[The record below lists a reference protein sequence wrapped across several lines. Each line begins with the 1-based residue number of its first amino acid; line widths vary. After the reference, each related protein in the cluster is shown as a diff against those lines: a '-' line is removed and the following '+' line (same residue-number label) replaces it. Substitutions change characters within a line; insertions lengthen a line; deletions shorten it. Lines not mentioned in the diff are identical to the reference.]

1 MVKKSIEAR
10 LTRIGLFSISSRI
23 HLEVFSMRKSKL
35 LRGAI
40 MSAAAALIAFSA
52 PASAEKVLR
61 IVPHA
66 DLKNLDP
73 IWTTAYITRNHGYMV
88 YDTLFAVDE
97 NLKVQP
103 QMLESYEVSDDG
115 LVYTF
120 KLRSGLKWHDGAPVK
135 SEDCIASIT
144 RWGKRDGMGQKLMD
158 FTKSMD
164 VVDDMTFT
172 LTLKEPYGLVLD
184 SLGKISSNVP
194 FMMPK
199 RLADV
204 DAFKQVGEIIGS
216 GPFKFVKDEW
226 VPGSKVVYVKNDAYV
241 PRSEPASGAAGG
253 KVVKVDRVEWIYI
266 PDPATTMNALT
277 NGEVDLLESPAVD
290 MIPLMRGNAD
300 IKIETIDPLGTQGW
314 LRPNHL
320 HPPFNHP
327 KARQALLWAVNQEE
341 YLQAIVG
348 DPSMYKVCAAYFI
361 CDTPNATTI
370 GTEPLN
376 AVDKKMAMKLLK
388 EAGYKGEKIILMQP
402 TDIPVL
408 NNASLVTAQLLRD
421 IGMDVEVQAM
431 DWSTL
436 TSRRAEKKLPSEG
449 GWNIFHTY
457 ATGADASS
465 PIANIGVSGGG
476 VEKAWFGWPTDAKTE
491 QLRDDFARA
500 TTAEAKAKI
509 VEELQARLFEVVPY
523 VNYGQW
529 FQPMAWRS
537 NLSGVLVSPVPF
549 FWNID
554 KK

>member
-1 MVKKSIEAR
+1 MLINKV
-10 LTRIGLFSISSRI
+10 
-23 HLEVFSMRKSKL
+23 
-35 LRGAI
+35 LRRAI
-40 MSAAAALIAFSA
+40 LPVAAAMLALSA

-73 IWTTAYITRNHGYMV
+73 IWTTAYITRNHAYMV
-88 YDTLFAVDE
+88 FDTLFAVDE
-97 NLKVQP
+97 NLKVKP
-103 QMLESYEVSDDG
+103 QMVDTWKVSDDG
-115 LVYTF
+115 LMYTF
-120 KLRSGLKWHDGAPVK
+120 TLRPGLKWHDGAPVK
-135 SEDCIASIT
+135 AEDCVASIR

-164 VVDDMTFT
+164 VVDDNTFT

-204 DAFKQVGEIIGS
+204 DAFEQVPEIIGS

-226 VPGSKVVYVKNDAYV
+226 VPGSKIVYVKNNDYV

-253 KVVKVDRVEWIYI
+253 KVVKVDRVEWVYI
-266 PDPATTMNALT
+266 PDPATTMNALI
-277 NGEVDLLESPAVD
+277 NGEVDLWETPAVD
-290 MIPLMRGNAD
+290 MIPLLRGNPNVKID
-300 IKIETIDPLGTQGW
+300 IIDPLGTQGW

-348 DPSMYKVCAAYFI
+348 DPALYKVCAAYFI
-361 CDTPNATTI
+361 CGTPNATMI
-370 GTEPLN
+370 GTEPLK
-376 AVDKKMAMKLLK
+376 AVDKEMAKKLLK
-388 EAGYKGEKIILMQP
+388 EAGYKGEKIVLMQP

-436 TSRRAEKKLPSEG
+436 TSRRAEKKAPADG
-449 GWNIFHTY
+449 GWNVFHTY
-457 ATGADASS
+457 STGADVQS
-465 PIANIGVSGGG
+465 PIANVGISGGG
-476 VEKAWFGWPTDAKTE
+476 VEKAHTG
-491 QLRDDFARA
+491 RA
-500 TTAEAKAKI
+500 
-509 VEELQARLFEVVPY
+509 ELGHEIGRISALHKVAILIFVGGVQVLAVVC
-523 VNYGQW
+523 
-529 FQPMAWRS
+529 
-537 NLSGVLVSPVPF
+537 
-549 FWNID
+549 
-554 KK
+554 K

>member
-1 MVKKSIEAR
+1 M
-10 LTRIGLFSISSRI
+10 L
-23 HLEVFSMRKSKL
+23 KSKIL
-35 LRGAI
+35 QRAI
-40 MSAAAALIAFSA
+40 LSAAAALIAFSA

-103 QMLESYEVSDDG
+103 QMVESYEVSDDG

-135 SEDCIASIT
+135 SEDCIASIK

-164 VVDDMTFT
+164 VVDDSTFT

-204 DAFKQVGEIIGS
+204 DAFTQVSEIVGS
-216 GPFKFVKDEW
+216 GPFKFVKEEW
-226 VPGSKVVYVKNDAYV
+226 VPGSKIVYVKNDAYV

-253 KVVKVDRVEWIYI
+253 KVVKVDRVEWVYI
-266 PDPATTMNALT
+266 PDPATTMNALI
-277 NGEVDLLESPAVD
+277 NGEVDLWESPAVD
-290 MIPLMRGNAD
+290 MIPLMRGNAEL
-300 IKIETIDPLGTQGW
+300 KIETIDPLGTQGW

-320 HPPFNHP
+320 HPPFNNP

-348 DPSMYKVCAAYFI
+348 DPSLYKVCAAYFI
-361 CDTPNATTI
+361 CGTPNATEI
-370 GTEPLN
+370 GTEPLK

-388 EAGYKGEKIILMQP
+388 ESGYKGEKIILMQP

-436 TSRRAEKKLPSEG
+436 TSRRAEKKPPSEG
-449 GWNIFHTY
+449 GWNVFHTY
-457 ATGADASS
+457 STGADVSS
-465 PIANIGVSGGG
+465 PIANIGISGGG
-476 VEKAWFGWPTDAKTE
+476 VEKAWFGWPTDARIE
-491 QLRDDFARA
+491 ELRDSFARA

-509 VEELQARLFEVVPY
+509 VEELQARLFEIVPY

-529 FQPMAWRS
+529 FQPMAWRK

-549 FWNID
+549 FWNIE
-554 KK
+554 KN

>member
-1 MVKKSIEAR
+1 MLINKV
-10 LTRIGLFSISSRI
+10 
-23 HLEVFSMRKSKL
+23 
-35 LRGAI
+35 LRHAI
-40 MSAAAALIAFSA
+40 LPVAAAAMIALSA
-52 PASAEKVLR
+52 PAAAEKVLR

-88 YDTLFAVDE
+88 YDTLFANDA
-97 NLKVQP
+97 NLKIQT
-103 QMLESYEVSDDG
+103 QMVDTWKVSDDG

-120 KLRSGLKWHDGAPVK
+120 TLRDGLKWHDGAPVK
-135 SEDCIASIT
+135 SEDCIASIK

-158 FTKSMD
+158 FTKSLD
-164 VVDDMTFT
+164 VVDDKTFT

-204 DAFKQVGEIIGS
+204 DAFEQVPEIIGS

-226 VPGSKVVYVKNDAYV
+226 VPGSKIVYVKNTDYV

-253 KVVKVDRVEWIYI
+253 KVVKVDRVEWVYI
-266 PDPATTMNALT
+266 PDPATTMNALI
-277 NGEVDLLESPAVD
+277 NGEVDLWETPAVD
-290 MIPLMRGNAD
+290 MIPLMRNNAD

-348 DPSMYKVCAAYFI
+348 DPKLYKVCAAYFI
-361 CDTPNATTI
+361 CGTPNDTDV
-370 GTEPLN
+370 GTNPLKT
-376 AVDKKMAMKLLK
+376 VDKDIAKRLLK
-388 EAGYKGEKIILMQP
+388 EAGYKGEKIVLMQP

-421 IGMDVEVQAM
+421 IGMDVDVQAM

-436 TSRRAEKKLPSEG
+436 TSRRAEKKSPADG

-457 ATGADASS
+457 STGADVQS
-465 PIANIGVSGGG
+465 PIANIGISGGG

-491 QLRDDFARA
+491 QLRDDWAR
-500 TTAEAKAKI
+500 ESDPKKKFKI

-549 FWNID
+549 FWNIE
-554 KK
+554 KN

>member
-1 MVKKSIEAR
+1 MTI
-10 LTRIGLFSISSRI
+10 
-23 HLEVFSMRKSKL
+23 SKL
-35 LRGAI
+35 MRRLLLPI
-40 MSAAAALIAFSA
+40 MAALVAFST
-52 PASAEKVLR
+52 PAHAQKVLR

-88 YDTLFAVDE
+88 YDTLFATDGD
-97 NLKVQP
+97 LKVQP
-103 QMLESYEVSDDG
+103 QMVDTWKVSDDG

-120 KLRSGLKWHDGAPVK
+120 TLRDGLKWHDGAPVK
-135 SEDCIASIT
+135 SEDCIASIQ

-164 VVDDMTFT
+164 VVDDKTFT
-172 LTLKEPYGLVLD
+172 MTLKEPYGLVLD

-199 RLADV
+199 RLADT
-204 DAFKQVGEIIGS
+204 DAFEQVPEIIGS

-226 VPGSKVVYVKNDAYV
+226 VPGSKVVYVKNEDYV

-253 KVVKVDRVEWIYI
+253 KVVKVDRVEWVYI
-266 PDPATTMNALT
+266 PDPATTMNALV
-277 NGEVDLLESPAVD
+277 NGEVDLWETPAVD
-290 MIPLMRGNAD
+290 MIPILKTNAD
-300 IKIETIDPLGTQGW
+300 IKIEVIDPLGTQGW
-314 LRPNHL
+314 MRPNHL
-320 HPPFNHP
+320 HPPFDNP
-327 KARQALLWAVNQEE
+327 KARQALMYATNQEE
-341 YLQAIVG
+341 FLQAIVG
-348 DPSMYKVCAAYFI
+348 DPSLYKVCAAYFI
-361 CDTPNATTI
+361 CGTPNETDI
-370 GTEPLN
+370 GTAPLKEVN
-376 AVDKKMAMKLLK
+376 KEKAKQLLA

-408 NNASLVTAQLLRD
+408 NSASLVTAQMLRD

-436 TSRRAEKKLPSEG
+436 TSRRAEKKKPSEG

-457 ATGADASS
+457 STGADVQS
-465 PIANIGVSGGG
+465 PVANIGISGGG

-491 QLRDDFARA
+491 ELRDAYSRA
-500 TTAEAKAKI
+500 TTDADKKKI

-529 FQPMAWRS
+529 FQPMAWS
-537 NLSGVLVSPVPF
+537 SKLSGVVVSPVPF

-554 KK
+554 KN